1 MSRDEL
7 VRVELDDGTI
17 CRMAKKAFYIF
28 LAQGKVIRFERS
40 DGWVLAGKNTL
51 RSVDDS
57 CHFTGSDRRLAV

>member
-7 VRVELDDGTI
+7 VRVELKDGTI
-17 CRMAKKAFYIF
+17 CRMAKKAFDIF

-40 DGWVLAGKNTL
+40 DGWVLAGKDTL
-51 RSVDDS
+51 RAVDDS